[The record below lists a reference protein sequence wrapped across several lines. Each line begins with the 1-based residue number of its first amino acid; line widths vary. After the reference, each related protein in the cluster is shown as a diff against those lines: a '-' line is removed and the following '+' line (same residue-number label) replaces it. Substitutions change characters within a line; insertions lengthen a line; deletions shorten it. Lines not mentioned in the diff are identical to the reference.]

1 VNKETLKNAFSRY
14 VEQGILLNRKF
25 KTGKVTSEVALDE
38 DYVPRRGENGAIL
51 PQGRIWEL
59 VERIGKCRREGKNRR
74 DNATGKQSFHL
85 YASERFLFQ
94 LINSS
99 IVSERTLR
107 LADMVGQDDLPSIQ
121 EQIKRAKAA
130 AVSVGARL

>member
-1 VNKETLKNAFSRY
+1 VFCFGQSYLEAVNKETLKNAFSRY

-51 PQGRIWEL
+51 PQGRIWQM

-74 DNATGKQSFHL
+74 DNATGKQSFHYTQANVFYFNL
-85 YASERFLFQ
+85 
-94 LINSS
+94 S
-99 IVSERTLR
+99 IRR
-107 LADMVGQDDLPSIQ
+107 
-121 EQIKRAKAA
+121 
-130 AVSVGARL
+130 